1 MKPGGFLVLR
11 HLTRQSFGCIRRW
24 FPAAALVL
32 LTACTARE
40 VVMYGDPHPDAEI
53 EVMYV
58 ATQHALG
65 GSTARFGQDRNF
77 TLNHFRAEVSVP
89 PGHVTGRIE
98 WPGGTPDAA
107 RNFVVTDS
115 RLLAD
120 GAHMARALD
129 RERTNSEM
137 MVFVHGYNNTLSEAM
152 YRFALIKADFEV
164 EGPSVLFAWQSA
176 GAARGYIYDRDSVLF
191 ARSDLVRTLE
201 SLTGDP
207 GETVFLLAHSMGAQL
222 TMEAL
227 REIALRGDH
236 RILQRLS
243 GVVLISPDIDPD
255 LFRSQMAGLGNL
267 PVPILIVVSRS
278 DRALGLASFITGK
291 KERLGLISSADQV
304 RGLNVQVIDI
314 TALDDGSGLGH
325 FTAATSPAAVTVLR
339 GLSEGLR
346 AGDASRGQF
355 VVLAPEAV
363 DR

>member
-1 MKPGGFLVLR
+1 MLR
-11 HLTRQSFGCIRRW
+11 YLTRQSFRGLRPW
-24 FPAAALVL
+24 VLGAALVL
-32 LTACTARE
+32 VTACTARE
-40 VVMYGDPHPDAEI
+40 VVMYADPHPDAEI

-65 GSTARFGQDRNF
+65 GSIARFGQDRNF

-115 RLLAD
+115 HLLSSGAD
-120 GAHMARALD
+120 MVRAMQ
-129 RERTNSEM
+129 RERAGSEM

-152 YRFALIKADFEV
+152 YRFAQIKADFQV
-164 EGPSVLFAWQSA
+164 PGPGVLFAWQSA

-191 ARSDLVRTLE
+191 ARSDLVRTLNT
-201 SLTGDP
+201 LTGNPD
-207 GETVFLLAHSMGAQL
+207 ETVFLLAHSMGAQL

-227 REIALRGDH
+227 REIALRGDR
-236 RILQRLS
+236 RILERLS

-255 LFRSQMAGLGNL
+255 LFRSQMEGLENL

-304 RGLNVQVIDI
+304 KGLNVQVLDI
-314 TALDDGSGLGH
+314 TALDDGSSLGH

-339 GLSEGLR
+339 GLSKGLR
-346 AGDASRGQF
+346 AGDTSRGQF
-355 VVLAPEAV
+355 VVLAPEAI